1 MRGSEGA
8 RARASYPHVVLAE
21 IDLLRLSR
29 ISHQLCGAIGTRH
42 YHDHHYH
49 HQYNDPNK
57 SLSLSLAAV
66 RNARAIASREC
77 TRGGSRVAAYV
88 PRRVIKNCLSAGR
101 YETALVGSPF
111 ILSYEPTKRA
121 SECREP
127 ESQSDHDS
135 DLLDGFVVRATRTY
149 QAHVGHLFTNRSP
162 ARTNYT
168 QRTQVQRPRS
178 EIEAPRLVCV

>member
-49 HQYNDPNK
+49 QYNDPNK

-77 TRGGSRVAAYV
+77 TRGGSSVAAYV

-121 SECREP
+121 SECRGAREP
-127 ESQSDHDS
+127 EPSRS
-135 DLLDGFVVRATRTY
+135 
-149 QAHVGHLFTNRSP
+149 RSP
-162 ARTNYT
+162 RRLRGASDPHVPSPRGALVHQQVSSTHKLHPKNTSTTT
-168 QRTQVQRPRS
+168 Q
-178 EIEAPRLVCV
+178 E